1 MSSYLTQVA
10 FSVHGLVLA
19 ATTSKTTTT
28 KSNPTGFIVIL
39 ALFVVLYLVFIRPQS
54 KRRKAAMQQGT
65 NVGVGDEVMLTS
77 GIFGRVTSLE
87 GDRVSVEIAP
97 EIEIEVIRRAI
108 GQIVSPSDA
117 PVDVSVPPDPAGYEH
132 EDYAHASDTDA
143 DDSTDADEN
152 DYDESDYDESA
163 NEDDSEDAGEDDSHA
178 FGADS
183 TADLPKGILSDG
195 PRHDGPAGPEGRK
208 S

>member
-19 ATTSKTTTT
+19 AKTTTT
-28 KSNPTGFIVIL
+28 KSNPTGFIIIL

-54 KRRKAAMQQGT
+54 QRRKAAMKQGT

-117 PVDVSVPPDPAGYEH
+117 PVDLSVPPDPAGHEH
-132 EDYAHASDTDA
+132 EEYAHASDEDGT
-143 DDSTDADEN
+143 DSTDVDED
-152 DYDESDYDESA
+152 DYDESDYDESDGQDA
-163 NEDDSEDAGEDDSHA
+163 GDEDAGEDDSHA

-183 TADLPKGILSDG
+183 TTDLPKGILSDG